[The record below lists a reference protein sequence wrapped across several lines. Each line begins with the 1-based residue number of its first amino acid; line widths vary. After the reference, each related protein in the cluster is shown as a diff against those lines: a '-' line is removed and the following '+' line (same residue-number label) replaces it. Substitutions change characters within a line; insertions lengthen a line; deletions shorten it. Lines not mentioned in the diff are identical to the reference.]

1 MPDARKSLLQLRE
14 EWRGCMRC
22 PLGEKRETS
31 NGRMVFGEGVPG
43 GILFIGEGPGVNE
56 SIEGR
61 PFVGRSGSLLRNAI
75 NKLGLA
81 HCSYISNV
89 VSCRSF
95 GPEYDN
101 AGQLRTRFNRRTGTH
116 DIVLKDE
123 PPPAAAVEACLG
135 RLYEEIYIVDPI
147 LIVTLGG
154 EAIKALLRRSVS
166 VKELRGT
173 TVEIRVPGV
182 WTVPDLTSKG
192 NWSRKQHGQVIW
204 PTMQNY
210 VRYLT
215 YIAFHPSYVLRD
227 GANEAFGN
235 PKQRFIEDMHMI
247 TDIYYRTLKEVHGI
261 DGVRLT
267 QLIPDDIIEED

>member
-1 MPDARKSLLQLRE
+1 
-14 EWRGCMRC
+14 MRC

-31 NGRMVFGEGVPG
+31 NGRMVFGEGVSG

-89 VSCRSF
+89 VACRSF

-101 AGQLRTRFNRRTGTH
+101 AGQLRTRFNRRTGKH

-123 PPPAAAVEACLG
+123 PPPAAAVAACLG
-135 RLYEEIYIVDPI
+135 RLYEEIYIIDPI

-166 VKELRGT
+166 VTDLRGT
-173 TVEIRVPGV
+173 TVEVRVPGV

-192 NWSRKQHGQVIW
+192 NWSRRHHGQTVW

-215 YIAFHPSYVLRD
+215 FITLHPSYVLRD
-227 GANEAFGN
+227 GANEADGN